1 MSGSASIPSRNPTM
15 DAMSGSLAR
24 NWWALAMR
32 GVFGILFGLIA
43 FLLPGATLASLTL
56 LFALYMLADGI
67 FAIIA
72 GVRAAA
78 RHGRWGLLILEGLA
92 NFAAGAAALL
102 LPALTVL
109 VLVTLLGLWA
119 VVSGALMLV
128 AAFRLHAGH
137 GRWLLVVP
145 GVLSV
150 IWGVLLYM
158 APGLGALV
166 LTTWLGGY
174 ALAFG
179 ALLLV
184 LAFRLCARHGSSGD
198 GQGGA
203 ALGTA

>member
-32 GVFGILFGLIA
+32 GAFGILFGLIA

-119 VVSGALMLV
+119 VVLGTLMLV

-184 LAFRLCARHGSSGD
+184 LAFRLRARHGSSGG

-203 ALGTA
+203 ALGIA